1 MPSPDM
7 SDPPLGQGGALAM
20 LQNINTTLVH
30 SYCPTCSPANE
41 LQGPGVELV
50 KVI

>member
-7 SDPPLGQGGALAM
+7 SGPSPGQGGAPATA
-20 LQNINTTLVH
+20 QDINTPPAH
-30 SYCPTCSPANE
+30 SYCPTCSPSYK